1 MKMSK
6 TPVKT
11 KATKSKCLKGMN
23 VILCLHSLSTTYEFV
38 LLQLLC
44 IINEESTSQKHKVI
58 AVFTLYS
65 LWSKTVWICILASA
79 ESD

>member
-1 MKMSK
+1 MWLVASVQERGEFQMKMSK

-38 LLQLLC
+38 LL
-44 IINEESTSQKHKVI
+44 
-58 AVFTLYS
+58 
-65 LWSKTVWICILASA
+65 
-79 ESD
+79 

>member
-1 MKMSK
+1 MWLVASVQERGKFQMKVSK

-44 IINEESTSQKHKVI
+44 IINEESTS
-58 AVFTLYS
+58 
-65 LWSKTVWICILASA
+65 
-79 ESD
+79 